1 MHPPIILASSS
12 PYRAELLGRLA
23 LPFTTDSP
31 DIDESRQDGEA
42 AAAYVERLAREKAA
56 AVAARHPGALVIGSD
71 QCSERDGEILGK
83 PHDEER
89 AVAQLAA
96 ASGRVVTLWT
106 GVALHDTRDG
116 TVTSK
121 VVPFRVH
128 FRELER
134 AAIERYVAT
143 DQPLDCA
150 GAFRA
155 EGLGITLFQR
165 LEGDD
170 PNALIGLP
178 LIALTDLLH
187 AAGVELP

>member
-1 MHPPIILASSS
+1 MAVRIVLASSS
-12 PYRAELLGRLA
+12 PYRAELLARLGLVFA
-23 LPFTTDSP
+23 SDAPE
-31 DIDESRQDGEA
+31 IDESRHAGEA
-42 AAAYVERLAREKAA
+42 APDYVERLAREKAA

-71 QCSERDGEILGK
+71 QCSERGGEILGK
-83 PHDEER
+83 PHTAER
-89 AVAQLAA
+89 AVEQLSAA
-96 ASGRVVTLWT
+96 AGGVVTLWT
-106 GVALHDTRDG
+106 GVALLDG
-116 TVTSK
+116 RRGTTEAR

-128 FRELER
+128 FRALSR
-134 AAIERYVAT
+134 HAIERYVAR

-155 EGLGITLFQR
+155 EGLGITLFER

-187 AAGVELP
+187 SAGVSLP